1 MDVFIQLLLSGMNK
15 SKKKVSDTFY
25 PKMDENLVNA
35 GDDFAMP
42 TPIRLPNDP
51 FNRYWVELAGV
62 YPHLVDQMRPALVT
76 FIAFDKDKSIASS
89 TSAGATSPT
98 YSKPRDNMV
107 GTGFIIGARAEQGL
121 GLVLTAKHVLDGI
134 HAVQTPRQRHS
145 PSTPSFFVPARHT
158 LPTLDPRRLKI
169 IWMGTDAAEL
179 MNATWASYYNPTDI
193 ACCAIVPQQ
202 EDPCTFHPATI
213 PIDTRVPSVGEIVHL
228 VSIDKMSA
236 TELVAPMDRTGV
248 GQVLE
253 IYRRISIRRGTVT
266 GVHPNGFGAYKWPC
280 FTTTIPIT
288 GGMSG
293 GFVYVPRDGETV
305 SACGVVCADIE
316 PHITKTDQTVCGVSV
331 IGCTWPALALR
342 LLERVSAHE
351 NAPTRSLLEMAK
363 LGRIPMP
370 IGDIDRFSVET
381 LENGD
386 YRLNYR

>member
-1 MDVFIQLLLSGMNK
+1 
-15 SKKKVSDTFY
+15 
-25 PKMDENLVNA
+25 MDENLTIA

-51 FNRYWVELAGV
+51 HNRYWVELAGV
-62 YPHLVDQMRPALVT
+62 NPHLVDQARPALVT

-89 TSAGATSPT
+89 ATIGAASSSE
-98 YSKPRDNMV
+98 SKLRDNMV
-107 GTGFIIGARAEQGL
+107 GTGFIIGSNTEQGF
-121 GLVLTAKHVLDGI
+121 GLILTAKHVLDGI
-134 HAVQTPRQRHS
+134 HAAQTPRQRHA
-145 PSTPSFFVPARHT
+145 PSTPSFLVPTKHT
-158 LPTLDPRRLKI
+158 QPTLDPRRLKI
-169 IWMGTDAAEL
+169 IWMGTNAADL
-179 MNATWASYYNPTDI
+179 MNATWASYNNSTDI
-193 ACCAIVPQQ
+193 ACCVIVPQ
-202 EDPCTFHPATI
+202 EVGPHPFHPANI

-228 VSIDKMSA
+228 VSIDEMKA
-236 TELVAPMDRTGV
+236 TELVAPKDRTSI

-253 IYRRISIRRGTVT
+253 IYRRVSIRRGTVT
-266 GVHPNGFGAYKWPC
+266 SVHPKGFGAYKWPC

-342 LLERVSAHE
+342 LPERVPAPE
-351 NAPTRSLLEMAK
+351 GAPTRPLLEMAQS
-363 LGRIPMP
+363 GRIPMP
-370 IGDIDRFSVET
+370 IGGIDQFRVET

-386 YRLNYR
+386 YRFHYR